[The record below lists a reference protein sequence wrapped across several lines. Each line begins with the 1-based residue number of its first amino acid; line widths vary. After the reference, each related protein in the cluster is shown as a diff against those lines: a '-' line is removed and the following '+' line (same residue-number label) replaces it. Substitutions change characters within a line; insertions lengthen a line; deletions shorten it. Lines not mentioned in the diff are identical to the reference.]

1 VKNRRGRQKY
11 KMYSLERKKTLA
23 RLILQ
28 LSIEGISYK
37 QHLSVKKHMANE
49 LRQELEGGISIR
61 KRENYGT

>member
-1 VKNRRGRQKY
+1 
-11 KMYSLERKKTLA
+11 MYSLERKKTLA